1 MLVSGLP
8 VRNGIRHA
16 CEIARTSL
24 HLLKAVS
31 DFKIR
36 HRPGDQL
43 KLRIGIH
50 TGITLARPQ
59 CIGKQIYFVFGVTMR
74 LHDTEIN

>member
-36 HRPGDQL
+36 HRPGEQL
-43 KLRIGIH
+43 NIRLGIH
-50 TGITLARPQ
+50 SGVFVASFRLATKRRQQRRCNAKHVSNIT
-59 CIGKQIYFVFGVTMR
+59 C
-74 LHDTEIN
+74 